1 MPPIVVTSSWEEE
14 GCSRQP
20 VGRECDRR
28 LTFDKLTQR
37 ASVLNARIRLL
48 TGILLTRPRAT
59 PSVS

>member
-1 MPPIVVTSSWEEE
+1 MPPIVVTSIGRRRE
-14 GCSRQP
+14 CSRQP
-20 VGRECDRR
+20 VSRECARR

-48 TGILLTRPRAT
+48 TGILLTRPWAN